1 MRPVEDIKLFYRS
14 EWSFGGFLHSNGF
27 GGTIRYGQHLT
38 GSKKRIW
45 NVDILNLRHQKEKR
59 ITNSPDALAFRY
71 GKINTLTNL
80 RLGLGRQNVIFG
92 KELKKGVEISYN
104 YVVGLSVG
112 FLKPVYLEVVGSD
125 GAGSREIERYDPDVH
140 FKASILGRASFVHGL
155 SEIELVPG
163 GHAKFAFNFEFEPE
177 DDRLKMI
184 EAGAAVD
191 VFYKE
196 TELLYNA
203 NNHQVWVTF
212 YAAYIFGK
220 KKR

>member
-1 MRPVEDIKLFYRS
+1 MEDFFIQMVLAERYVMASTWQAQRS
-14 EWSFGGFLHSNGF
+14 ES
-27 GGTIRYGQHLT
+27 GTL
-38 GSKKRIW
+38 
-45 NVDILNLRHQKEKR
+45 DILNLRHQKEKR

-125 GAGSREIERYDPDVH
+125 GAGSREIEKIWPWCSLQGLNFRQSFLRSWV
-140 FKASILGRASFVHGL
+140 KWNRTRTRRAR
-155 SEIELVPG
+155 EICIQFWVWTWRWP
-163 GHAKFAFNFEFEPE
+163 AE
-177 DDRLKMI
+177 DDR
-184 EAGAAVD
+184 GRGCSRC
-191 VFYKE
+191 FYKE

-220 KKR
+220 KKDNPCTR